1 MSKDHLACKLPA
13 SVLRLTKV
21 TRGGGPCIRTPRS
34 SSLDDD
40 DDDDGLSN
48 ARLDLLAHY
57 VHEKFR
63 DPLAAALAP
72 TASKISFSGVPSSLV
87 VPRYGSDDKVGRQPV
102 ISIIS
107 SFLSVVSCDS
117 CESCLIISQ

>member
-1 MSKDHLACKLPA
+1 MSQEHLACKLPA

-40 DDDDGLSN
+40 DDDNDDDDDDDDDDGPSK
-48 ARLDLLAHY
+48 ARIDLLAHY

-63 DPLAAALAP
+63 DPSPPP
-72 TASKISFSGVPSSLV
+72 TASKISWICF
-87 VPRYGSDDKVGRQPV
+87 PRSR
-102 ISIIS
+102 SATL
-107 SFLSVVSCDS
+107 F
-117 CESCLIISQ
+117 LIITTSSEIRF